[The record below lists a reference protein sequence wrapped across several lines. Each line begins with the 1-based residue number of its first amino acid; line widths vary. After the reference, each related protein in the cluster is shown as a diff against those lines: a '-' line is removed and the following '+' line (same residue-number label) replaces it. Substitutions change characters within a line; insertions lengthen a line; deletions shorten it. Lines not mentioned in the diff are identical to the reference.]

1 MEVMQLKQAEDM
13 RRMHQVYEEK
23 AKEQQIQMANMVKA
37 NFEERRRERELFF
50 QQQTKLYQQKLQEI
64 ENVKDAIS
72 RQNQEKANE
81 IKKSSQP
88 GMMSFIA
95 PVLTVGAWVAS
106 KLLPASCSVM

>member
-1 MEVMQLKQAEDM
+1 MQLKQAEDM

-64 ENVKDAIS
+64 ENVKDALS
-72 RQNQEKANE
+72 RQNQEKGKE
-81 IKKSSQP
+81 IQKSSQP
-88 GMMSFIA
+88 GMLSLLA
-95 PVLTVGAWVAS
+95 PIGTFVMGLAAKALT
-106 KLLPASCSVM
+106 SCSIM